1 MADYNGMKVPE
12 LKKLLQERSLT
23 QAGNKADL
31 IARLVE
37 NDKAQAKD
45 DEPEAGKLFF
55 YRPAHLCSLCI
66 CLVSIAPFASLPT
79 SSDMAST
86 ILLLKDYDLEIDLF
100 LDITADPPPTEAKKP
115 AEDEIDYD
123 DDDFPAPAK
132 SPAKPAA
139 AAAPSSPAETKKPA
153 PAPTPA
159 PVAAA
164 DPEATTVE
172 APAAAAEPT
181 VPLTQNLPPTN
192 AQTEAE
198 KRAARAARFGIAEDK
213 TSEEAQK
220 ISRAAR
226 FGLAA
231 DDVSA
236 LDNALPDRP
245 LKRGRKEGEVVADEG
260 QGKKQRQGAG
270 RDAGNNRERGPR
282 NGGGGNQRGQRRNG
296 GGVSKEGAAP
306 VNNGQRRGAGGAS
319 GGMSAADKA
328 KLEARAKRFA
338 AAT

>member
-1 MADYNGMKVPE
+1 MMSPK
-12 LKKLLQERSLT
+12 
-23 QAGNKADL
+23 
-31 IARLVE
+31 
-37 NDKAQAKD
+37 
-45 DEPEAGKLFF
+45 
-55 YRPAHLCSLCI
+55 
-66 CLVSIAPFASLPT
+66 LVSSFPIALLCRPPTVSVSELASIPLPHQPSPFAI
-79 SSDMAST
+79 DMAST

-100 LDITADPPPTEAKKP
+100 LDLTADPPSIEAKKP

-123 DDDFPAPAK
+123 EDDIAPPAK
-132 SPAKPAA
+132 SPAKP
-139 AAAPSSPAETKKPA
+139 AAAPSSPAETKKAAPA
-153 PAPTPA
+153 PAPA

-164 DPEATTVE
+164 EPEATTTTE
-172 APAAAAEPT
+172 APVAAAEPAA
-181 VPLTQNLPPTN
+181 PLTQNLPPTN

-245 LKRGRKEGEVVADEG
+245 LKRGRKEGEAAAEEG

-270 RDAGNNRERGPR
+270 RDAGNNRERGAR

-306 VNNGQRRGAGGAS
+306 VNNGQRRAAGGAS